1 MSTSTAPNL
10 PQLIPTETDVLDLLK
25 QTGALRHGHFRYPNG
40 LYSDLYLQVAL
51 AMRDFQI
58 AKRLSVA
65 LSRKIRQNKELR
77 ALIPQLSVVSPAT
90 GGLPVAYGVVE
101 ALRANQVY
109 WAEEDIEGRPQRF
122 RQFIEPKPGEKILIV
137 DDILRSGS
145 KISAVKEIIAGCGA
159 EVVGIAVMVYQPTP
173 LTPTYDDVPFFYL
186 AKLDAMYYRDINQAA
201 LKPGDEVVNVW
212 V

>member
-1 MSTSTAPNL
+1 MSTSTS
-10 PQLIPTETDVLDLLK
+10 PQLPKLIPDESEVLELLK
-25 QTGALRHGHFRYPNG
+25 QTGALRYGHFRYPNG

-77 ALIPQLSVVSPAT
+77 AMIPQLSVVSPAT

-137 DDILRSGS
+137 DDILRSGA
-145 KISAVKEIIAGCGA
+145 KLSAVKRLILDCGA
-159 EVVGIAVMVYQPTP
+159 EVVGIAVMIYQPTP
-173 LTPTYDDVPFFYL
+173 LTPVYDDVPFFYL
-186 AKLDAMYYRDINQAA
+186 AKLDAMYYRDLKEVA
-201 LKPGDEVVNVW
+201 LQPGEEIIDVW

>member
-1 MSTSTAPNL
+1 MATSLL
-10 PQLIPTETDVLDLLK
+10 PEIIPSEAEVLELLK
-25 QTGALRHGHFRYPNG
+25 KTGALRYGHFRYPSG

-51 AMRDFQI
+51 AMRDYNV

-77 ALIPQLSVVSPAT
+77 AAIPQLSVVSPAT

-101 ALRANQVY
+101 ALRANQIY

-122 RQFIEPKPGEKILIV
+122 RQFIEPRAGEKILIV
-137 DDILRSGS
+137 DDILRTG
-145 KISAVKEIIAGCGA
+145 KKLAAVKKLIADHGA
-159 EVVGIAVMVYQPTP
+159 HVAGIAVMVYQPTP
-173 LTPTYDDVPFFYL
+173 VTPTFDDVPFFYL
-186 AKLDAMYYRDINQAA
+186 AKLDAMYFQDVKNVE
-201 LKPGDEVVNVW
+201 LKPGEEVVDVW

>member
-1 MSTSTAPNL
+1 MATSLL
-10 PQLIPTETDVLDLLK
+10 PEIIPSEAEVLELLK
-25 QTGALRHGHFRYPNG
+25 KTGALRYGHFRYPSG

-51 AMRDFQI
+51 AMRDYNV

-77 ALIPQLSVVSPAT
+77 AAIPQLSVVSPAT

-101 ALRANQVY
+101 ALRANQIY

-122 RQFIEPKPGEKILIV
+122 RQFIEPRAGEKILIV
-137 DDILRSGS
+137 DDILRTG
-145 KISAVKEIIAGCGA
+145 KKLAAVKKLISDHGA
-159 EVVGIAVMVYQPTP
+159 HVAGIAVMVYQPTP
-173 LTPTYDDVPFFYL
+173 VTPSFDDVPFFYL
-186 AKLDAMYYRDINQAA
+186 AKLDAMYFQDVKNVE
-201 LKPGDEVVNVW
+201 LKPDEEVVDVW